1 MDVRSPF
8 VAHPQSAELPEP
20 GQRPLNDPPV
30 HAQPAAM
37 LLHPVGRSPARCGAH
52 AAPSG
57 TPSSHRHGLHT
68 AVRVCD
74 ADDRVCL

>member
-30 HAQPAAM
+30 HAQPATM
-37 LLHPVGRSPARCGAH
+37 LAPRRAITDEMWRARSAFRH
-52 AAPSG
+52 AFKS
-57 TPSSHRHGLHT
+57 
-68 AVRVCD
+68 
-74 ADDRVCL
+74 